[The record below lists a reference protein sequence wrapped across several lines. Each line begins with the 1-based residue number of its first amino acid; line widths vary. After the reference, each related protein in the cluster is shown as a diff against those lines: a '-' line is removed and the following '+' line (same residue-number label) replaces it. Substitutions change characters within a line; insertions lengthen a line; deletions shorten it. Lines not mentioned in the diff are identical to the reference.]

1 MTATPT
7 TRHIST
13 ARMGLG
19 RAVLIGAAAGVLASL
34 LMAAYAMIGAWAT
47 GAGFFTPLYHI
58 ASLLIA
64 PNAMMASMYDAQ
76 AGAAFHLAFGP
87 AAVGAVIHM
96 ATGAVYGAIFAV
108 VVSRF
113 AIRAAL
119 VVVAGVVWGAL
130 VFAFSTWIGLPAAA
144 AILGAGD
151 PIRNMAQMAGYGTFI
166 IEHLLY
172 GLVLG
177 ALVALWGRQ
186 GSTTRT

>member
-7 TRHIST
+7 TRHMST

-34 LMAAYAMIGAWAT
+34 LMAAYAMIAGWAKGT
-47 GAGFFTPLYHI
+47 GFFTPLYHI

-64 PNAMMASMYDAQ
+64 PDAMMASMKDAQ
-76 AGAAFHLAFGP
+76 AGGAFHFAFAP
-87 AAVGAVIHM
+87 AVAGAVIHM
-96 ATGAVYGAIFAV
+96 MTGAVYGAIFAV

-113 AIRAAL
+113 ALRAAL
-119 VVVAGVVWGAL
+119 VVAAGVVWGAL

-151 PIRNMAQMAGYGTFI
+151 PIRNMAELAGYGTFV

-172 GLVLG
+172 GLALG
-177 ALVALWGRQ
+177 ALVALWARRR
-186 GSTTRT
+186 STTPS

>member
-1 MTATPT
+1 
-7 TRHIST
+7 
-13 ARMGLG
+13 MGLG

-34 LMAAYAMIGAWAT
+34 VMAAYAMIAAWAKGT
-47 GAGFFTPLYHI
+47 GFFTPLYHI

-64 PNAMMASMYDAQ
+64 PNAMMASMQDAQ
-76 AGAAFHLAFGP
+76 AGAAFHFALGP
-87 AAVGAVIHM
+87 TAAGAVIHM

-108 VVSRF
+108 VVTRF

-119 VVVAGVVWGAL
+119 VVAAGVVWGAL

-166 IEHLLY
+166 IEHLVY

-177 ALVALWGRQ
+177 ALVALWSRQ
-186 GSTTRT
+186 RSTTPS

>member
-7 TRHIST
+7 TRHTT

-19 RAVLIGAAAGVLASL
+19 RAVLIGVVAGVLASL
-34 LMAAYAMIGAWAT
+34 VMAVYAMIAAWAK

-64 PNAMMASMYDAQ
+64 PNAMMASMQDAQ
-76 AGAAFHLAFGP
+76 AGGAFHFAFGP
-87 AAVGAVIHM
+87 AVAGAVIHM
-96 ATGAVYGAIFAV
+96 MTGAVYGAIFAV

-113 AIRAAL
+113 AIRAPL
-119 VVVAGVVWGAL
+119 VVAAGVVWGAL

-144 AILGAGD
+144 AILDAGD
-151 PIRNMAQMAGYGTFI
+151 PIRHMAQMAGYGTFI
-166 IEHLLY
+166 IEHLIY

-186 GSTTRT
+186 RSTTPS